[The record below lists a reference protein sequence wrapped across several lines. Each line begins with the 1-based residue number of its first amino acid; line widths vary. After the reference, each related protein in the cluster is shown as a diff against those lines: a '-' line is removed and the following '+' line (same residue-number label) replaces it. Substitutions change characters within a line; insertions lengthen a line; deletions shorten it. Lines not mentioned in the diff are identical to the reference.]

1 MDIKEKIDYIRLV
14 NTETVGAV
22 SFFKLLSK
30 FKTCGRALLFLKEE
44 KNITPP
50 PVEFAECELETAD
63 KKGVKIIFATDEN
76 YPVALLNLS
85 DKPPLLYVKGK
96 VNALQGLNN
105 IAIVGTRH
113 PTINTKNLTF
123 EIAKN
128 LVNFGYKI
136 VSGMAIGTDTFAHNG
151 ALASDNKKGD
161 KTIAVLS
168 GSVDNI
174 YPEVNTKLYHEI
186 IENGAVISDM
196 PFGTKPQANLF
207 PRRNRIISG
216 LSIASVVVE
225 AGIKSGSLITAKYAL
240 MQNRQVMAVPTFPN
254 NKEPSG
260 TNLLIK
266 NGAKLIESADD
277 IIKILSEKTEVDL
290 QLPTKNIL
298 PDLFESVD
306 EVAIKNPQSVS
317 IKQPKSLDEII
328 LSLLNDTPVSENS
341 LIRQI
346 MESHKY
352 KQAEIANAILN
363 LELDAK
369 VAYTPTGNIYK
380 IKN

>member
-30 FKTCGRALLFLKEE
+30 FKTCGRVLEFLKEE
-44 KNITPP
+44 KNITAP
-50 PVEFAECELETAD
+50 PVEFAECELEIAD

-76 YPVALLNLS
+76 YPISLKNIN
-85 DKPPLLYVKGK
+85 DKPPLLYVKGNIK
-96 VNALQGLNN
+96 ALQGLNN

-128 LVNFGYKI
+128 LVNFGYTI

-168 GSVDNI
+168 GAVDNI
-174 YPEVNTKLYHEI
+174 YPEVNTKLYHKI

-254 NKEPSG
+254 THEQSG

-266 NGAKLIESADD
+266 NGAKLIENADD
-277 IIKILSEKTEVDL
+277 IIKILDTIAKCDL
-290 QLPTKNIL
+290 QQGKENISF
-298 PDLFESVD
+298 DLFENIN
-306 EVAIKNPQSVS
+306 EIAIKTPQSVN
-317 IKQPKSLDEII
+317 IKKPNSLDEII

-346 MESHKY
+346 MENHKY

-363 LELDAK
+363 LELSDK
-369 VAYTPTGNIYK
+369 IAYTATGNIYK